1 MKRIITGDGSS
12 TIYVP
17 EFDEHHHSTFGA
29 ITESMHVYIKA
40 GLQAL
45 NPSQNAVSIFEAGF
59 GCGLNALLTSMEAI
73 HDNRT
78 ITYYAVELYPVSAPM
93 VSQLNYAEIVG
104 GNSTALFSAIHAAE
118 WNTAVEI
125 HKNFT
130 LFKISTDL
138 TTYLPGFCY
147 DAIYFDAF
155 APEKQPEMWSEE
167 IFSRLYKQL
176 NPGGLIVTYCAKGE
190 VRRRMKSAGFLME
203 RLPGPP
209 GKREILRGWKK
220 NNPPA

>member
-1 MKRIITGDGSS
+1 MKRVITGDGSS
-12 TIYVP
+12 TLYVP

-29 ITESMHVYIKA
+29 VTESMHVYIKA

-45 NPSQNAVSIFEAGF
+45 NPHKQTVSIFEAGF
-59 GCGLNALLTSMEAI
+59 GCGLNALLTCLEAI
-73 HDNRT
+73 HKKRA
-78 ITYYAVELYPVSAPM
+78 ISYYAAELYPVSAEM
-93 VSQLNYAEIVG
+93 VSQLNYPEIVG
-104 GNSTALFSAIHAAE
+104 ENSAALFSAMHAAD
-118 WNTAVEI
+118 WNTAVEV
-125 HKNFT
+125 HKYFT

-138 TTYLPGFCY
+138 TSYVPRFSY
-147 DAIYFDAF
+147 DAIYYDAF
-155 APEKQPEMWSEE
+155 APDKQPELWSQE

-176 NPGGLIVTYCAKGE
+176 NPGGLIITYCAKGV
-190 VRRRMKSAGFLME
+190 VRRRMVSAGFQME